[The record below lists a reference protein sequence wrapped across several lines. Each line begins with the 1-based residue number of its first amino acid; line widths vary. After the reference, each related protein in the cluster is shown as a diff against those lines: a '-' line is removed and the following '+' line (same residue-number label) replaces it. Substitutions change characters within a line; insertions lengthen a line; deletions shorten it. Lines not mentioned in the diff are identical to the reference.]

1 MPALQGERGEHELNK
16 SLLLALSLTEWRVRD
31 VWLQVEPGKMLLLYT
46 PPGQDRDIPEE
57 LDDES
62 KSLGELGVLSGGTIV
77 VDEIAA

>member
-1 MPALQGERGEHELNK
+1 MCVTW
-16 SLLLALSLTEWRVRD
+16 S
-31 VWLQVEPGKMLLLYT
+31 QVEPGKMLLLYT